1 VGRRA
6 KKLSGAGHTKK
17 LVYSRNKL
25 ELGLRHQCWPLPV
38 RPEILSRYPRRVTGV
53 KLFLNRLVLVACVCA
68 IGIAVMASSASAQT
82 ASQQGYDESALL
94 GQVGG
99 PDAGQEAG
107 TEPVSASSP
116 SSSNGSLPFTGLDLA
131 ILALMGGVL
140 VMTGVALRRAGRPAS
155 S

>member
-1 VGRRA
+1 M
-6 KKLSGAGHTKK
+6 
-17 LVYSRNKL
+17 
-25 ELGLRHQCWPLPV
+25 
-38 RPEILSRYPRRVTGV
+38 
-53 KLFLNRLVLVACVCA
+53 KLFFNRLVLVACVCA

-99 PDAGQEAG
+99 PDGGQEAG
-107 TEPVSASSP
+107 PVSVSSPSP

-131 ILALMGGVL
+131 ILVLMGGVL
-140 VMTGVALRRAGRPAS
+140 VVTGVALRRAARPAS